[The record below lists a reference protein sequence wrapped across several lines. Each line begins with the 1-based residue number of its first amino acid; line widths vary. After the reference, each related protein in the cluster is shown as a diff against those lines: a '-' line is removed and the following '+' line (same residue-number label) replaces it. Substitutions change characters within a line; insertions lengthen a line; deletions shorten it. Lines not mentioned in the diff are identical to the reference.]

1 MEDLLLFSIQEA
13 SQVGEARRAAS
24 GLARLLGFNVT
35 IAEKVAIVTTEL
47 ASNLVKH
54 TNGGQLLIQPLE
66 QQGIAGIELLSLDQ
80 GPGMADVAACLRDGY
95 STAGSRGEGL
105 GAIRRLA
112 AVFDVYSLETLGT
125 AVLAQLWAQPLPKE
139 SPRARLELG
148 VICLPKPGEAMNGDS
163 WAMRWQAGHN
173 FILIVD
179 GLGHGPGAATAA
191 HEAVRVFQNAS
202 IVDPAVLLEKMHQAL
217 HSTRGAVVALAA
229 ITPGN
234 QATFVGVGNIA
245 GTVLTEDRVQHTIS
259 HNGTV
264 GHTIHRIQPF
274 AYPWTT
280 QSLLILHSDGLGT
293 RWNLNA
299 YPGLRER
306 HPSLIAGVL
315 YRDFKRG
322 TDDVTVL
329 VVKELP

>member
-1 MEDLLLFSIQEA
+1 MENLRFFSIQEA
-13 SQVGEARRAAS
+13 SQIGEARRSAS
-24 GLARLLGFNVT
+24 ALARLLNFDT
-35 IAEKVAIVTTEL
+35 TEIEKVAIVTTEM

-54 TNGGQLLIQPLE
+54 TNGGHLLIQPLE
-66 QQGIAGIELLSLDQ
+66 QQGITGIELLSLDQ
-80 GPGMADVAACLRDGY
+80 GPGMSNVAACLADGY

-105 GAIRRLA
+105 GAIQRMA
-112 AVFDVYSLETLGT
+112 TVFDIYSLKASGT
-125 AVLAQLWAQPLPKE
+125 ALLAQLWAQPLPKK
-139 SPRARLELG
+139 SQRARLELG
-148 VICLPKPGEAMNGDS
+148 VVCLPKPGETLNGDS
-163 WAMRWQAGHN
+163 WAVRWQAEQDL
-173 FILIVD
+173 FLVVD

-191 HEAVRVFQNAS
+191 YEAVRVFQNAQL
-202 IVDPAVLLEKMHQAL
+202 IEPTVLVEKMHQVL
-217 HSTRGAVVALAA
+217 RSTRGAVVALVA
-229 ITPGN
+229 ISLG
-234 QATFVGVGNIA
+234 QQLTFVGVGNIV
-245 GTVLTEDRVQHTIS
+245 GTVLTNDKSQHTIS

-274 AYPWTT
+274 TYPWTP

-329 VVKELP
+329 VVKELQ